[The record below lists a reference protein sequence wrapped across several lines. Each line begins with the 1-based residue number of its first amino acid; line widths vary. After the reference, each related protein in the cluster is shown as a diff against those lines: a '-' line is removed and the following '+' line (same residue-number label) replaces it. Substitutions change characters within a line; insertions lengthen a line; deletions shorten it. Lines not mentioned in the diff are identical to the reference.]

1 MIYYVE
7 MKNGYCGLTDNK
19 QQVIR
24 EEGTNNV
31 KSITPATKE
40 QIAWVQAMGGYV
52 PTQGGK

>member
-7 MKNGYCGLTDNK
+7 LTNGYCGLADNK

-40 QIAWVQAMGGYV
+40 QIAWVQAMGGYI